1 MSSINR
7 IIAKALAK
15 SNGNIKIVHGNVV
28 GNIAPDVEW
37 RKWLSYESEFEKN
50 RIKMLETRKNSELS
64 FEEVEELRKYRRNRM
79 FAELFRLYEI
89 RKCSYEEY
97 MMVYDFMC
105 TESIEELMLSKL
117 SLDEL
122 SYAKDEIVRLSKVS
136 KEDLEFKVKE
146 AQKIE
151 NYDKLSMVDAY
162 ILHVISN
169 IKYARN
175 MSDSDKQLRGELER
189 NNAIRCRSL
198 YYAYKSY
205 VRK

>member
-1 MSSINR
+1 MQMINSQNR
-7 IIAKALAK
+7 DTNVKVYQEMD
-15 SNGNIKIVHGNVV
+15 NNQNEIKKL
-28 GNIAPDVEW
+28 DD
-37 RKWLSYESEFEKN
+37 L
-50 RIKMLETRKNSELS
+50 
-64 FEEVEELRKYRRNRM
+64 
-79 FAELFRLYEI
+79 
-89 RKCSYEEY
+89 
-97 MMVYDFMC
+97 
-105 TESIEELMLSKL
+105 IE
-117 SLDEL
+117 
-122 SYAKDEIVRLSKVS
+122 
-136 KEDLEFKVKE
+136 KVKE

>member
-50 RIKMLETRKNSELS
+50 RIRILEARKNSELS

-105 TESIEELMLSKL
+105 TESIEELMLNKL

-175 MSDSDKQLRGELER
+175 MLDSDKQLRSELER
-189 NNAIRCRSL
+189 NNVIRCRSL

>member
-15 SNGNIKIVHGNVV
+15 SNGNIKIVRGNVV

-117 SLDEL
+117 SSSEL

-162 ILHVISN
+162 ILHVILM
-169 IKYARN
+169 IACHW
-175 MSDSDKQLRGELER
+175 L
-189 NNAIRCRSL
+189 
-198 YYAYKSY
+198 
-205 VRK
+205 